1 MLSLTLA
8 LLFPVMLGLALGL
21 VFGRGLAMLLLL
33 PLLFAFLLMVTAV
46 SYQFQ
51 GWLASL
57 MVNKRRR
64 RTIVV
69 LVTVVFVL
77 IFQLPNL
84 WNIFW
89 PRQQSPSRMAE
100 LSREIAELN
109 RSGDLTPEEYRRRME
124 ELNRK

>member
-33 PLLFAFLLMVTAV
+33 PLLFAFVLMVTSV
-46 SYQFQ
+46 TYQFQ

-64 RTIVV
+64 RTIMAF
-69 LVTVVFVL
+69 LTTAIIL
-77 IFQLPNL
+77 LSQLPNL
-84 WNIFW
+84 INVFKPWKID
-89 PRQQSPSRMAE
+89 PADSVAQRQRAATEQLQRDLQSGQIDVAE
-100 LSREIAELN
+100 YN
-109 RSGDLTPEEYRRRME
+109 
-124 ELNRK
+124 